1 VNVLVLAACLLAGE
15 YLLRVALSVP
25 RNDAERVEAVSGLPG
40 APPPQSW
47 NVETSDAVAARRT
60 EGQPSRWTNRVL
72 IFGGS
77 TVRGWHVDDRD
88 TIASH
93 LQSVLLARGSA
104 LRVDNFGAD
113 GVAGAYS
120 VDWLKSLTSDA
131 SPGAGDVVIIYL
143 GVNDAGLTFAL
154 RSPLD
159 RVAGRAPLLGEAL
172 TWLGDE
178 SVLAARTMSL
188 LGKGAI
194 TVLPDEVERLRAALV
209 DAESW
214 VRSRG
219 AALLVVLQPHL
230 FSKADPNDYERELA
244 RLYGPGLRRAVDEA
258 YRLIEPV
265 VRSMPHHLVAVDAMD
280 GLQPSPYLDW
290 MHVNA
295 SGNARV
301 ADVLTPA
308 VVELVGGS

>member
-1 VNVLVLAACLLAGE
+1 MGQ
-15 YLLRVALSVP
+15 P
-25 RNDAERVEAVSGLPG
+25 
-40 APPPQSW
+40 
-47 NVETSDAVAARRT
+47 AVAR
-60 EGQPSRWTNRVL
+60 QKIL
-72 IFGGS
+72 LFGGS
-77 TVRGWHVDDRD
+77 TVFGREVSDAYTVPSR
-88 TIASH
+88 
-93 LQSVLLARGSA
+93 LQANLSA
-104 LRVDNFGAD
+104 LGEAVIVHNYGVDGA
-113 GVAGAYS
+113 GGAYA
-120 VDWLKSLTSDA
+120 VEWLRSLSIDSGPA
-131 SPGAGDVVIIYL
+131 EGDLVVIYL

-159 RVAGRAPLLGEAL
+159 RVAGRAPRLGEAL

-280 GLQPSPYLDW
+280 GLEPSPYLDW

-308 VVELVGGS
+308 VVELVGRS